1 MQSLFALLAALLC
14 GASALRVPQP
24 ALRRSP
30 APLMSVEESAVSEEM
45 PVAEMDGKVVPTK
58 TIFTMQ
64 DRDDGWNDVR
74 EGIREEIKQRERPLK
89 DVQENYVQPVA
100 KWSKV
105 LWEEFGPEL
114 PDLPD
119 LSDLAAASNKEKLP
133 PAKNIGE
140 TLARAATPFLDVA
153 VAKREREQA
162 EALAKIEAAK
172 EAERKIAAKR
182 NPVAAAAG
190 GAAAGASGL
199 ALIAVPVTTLAVLYA
214 LSTGAI

>member
-1 MQSLFALLAALLC
+1 MAHFMIAVLAALLC

-24 ALRRSP
+24 TLRRSP
-30 APLMSVEESAVSEEM
+30 APLMSVEETAVSEEM
-45 PVAEMDGKVVPTK
+45 PVAEMDGKVVPTEK

-105 LWEEFGPEL
+105 LWEEFG

-199 ALIAVPVTTLAVLYA
+199 ALIAVPITTLAVLYA